1 MAPLALEGAHTA
13 LATPFRNGALDL
25 AAYRAHCERQIDA
38 GVQGLVPC
46 GTTGETPTLTSDE
59 WATCI
64 QTTVAVADGRV
75 PVTAGCGTN
84 NTASTV
90 VNIRT
95 AKALGA
101 DAALVV
107 LPYYNK
113 PPQSG
118 LLAHIEAACAE
129 GLPVVVYHVPG
140 RTGQHVAPE
149 DLAALCNIDG
159 VIAVK
164 EATGDMAHAD
174 ALRLASTVTL
184 LSGDDFT
191 LLPFISLGGAGCIS
205 VLSNVVPGATVAL
218 VRAAQRGETQRAR
231 ELQATLLPIVQWLFH
246 TANPVPCKAL
256 MAAMG
261 WCTDQVRL
269 PLTACADTVPAELLE
284 QIRRLQ
290 G

>member
-1 MAPLALEGAHTA
+1 MSDLRLEGVHTA
-13 LATPFRNGALDL
+13 LVTPFKEGALDL
-25 AAYRAHCERQIDA
+25 MAYRLHCERQVEA

-46 GTTGETPTLTSDE
+46 GTTGETPTLSPDE

-64 QTTVAVADGRV
+64 QTAVAASDGRV

-84 NTASTV
+84 NTLTTV
-90 VNIRT
+90 ENIRT

-113 PPQSG
+113 PPQAG
-118 LLAHIEAACAE
+118 LIAHVQAACDV

-149 DLAALCNIDG
+149 QLASICNVPG
-159 VIAVK
+159 VVAIK
-164 EATGDMAHAD
+164 EATGNMIQAGL
-174 ALRLASTVTL
+174 LRLSSPVPM

-191 LLPFISLGGAGCIS
+191 LLPLLSIGGVGGIS
-205 VLSNVVPGATVAL
+205 VLSNVVPAATVRL
-218 VRAAQRGETQRAR
+218 VRWALAGANERAA
-231 ELQATLLPIVQWLFH
+231 ELHYDLLPLVRWLFH
-246 TANPVPCKAL
+246 TSNPVPCKAL

-261 WCTDQVRL
+261 WCTDEVRL
-269 PLTACADTVPAELLE
+269 PLSQTAQTIPPSLIERIE
-284 QIRRLQ
+284 RLSA
-290 G
+290 